1 MELEPWDEIN
11 VLMATHEWSRLTIRV
26 ALREPWSIR
35 KQIHDIEEAPDSSL
49 WMLEDANPGGLFQSI
64 WEMRKGD
71 CHACRTHI
79 A

>member
-11 VLMATHEWSRLTIRV
+11 VLMATHKWSRLTIRV
-26 ALREPWSIR
+26 ALRQPWSIR
-35 KQIHDIEEAPDSSL
+35 KRIRDIEEASDGSL

-64 WEMRKGD
+64 WKKRKGD
-71 CHACRTHI
+71 CHVCRTHI